1 MRVIPVLVQGASM
14 PGTDELPEDLAPL
27 TRRNAFELHDSSWGD
42 DIRRLITV
50 IERVIKGPSV
60 ATPDEPEVKRPS
72 KKLLWWAAG
81 GILMLAAIA
90 SLYGLYQITQITNS
104 PPDGKLSDIT
114 VNFDDKFLYV
124 NFKAEIEGYP
134 AGEKCEVRWT
144 MYDAKTQ
151 EKLPGPKFQGQKYIY
166 PDRYW
171 TKSLA
176 SRVPTPE
183 EPGDY
188 YVKVELFA
196 PDKSGESKLLDVEKS
211 EITQIRAFKFELG

>member
-1 MRVIPVLVQGASM
+1 
-14 PGTDELPEDLAPL
+14 
-27 TRRNAFELHDSSWGD
+27 
-42 DIRRLITV
+42 
-50 IERVIKGPSV
+50 
-60 ATPDEPEVKRPS
+60 
-72 KKLLWWAAG
+72 
-81 GILMLAAIA
+81 MLAAIA

-151 EKLPGPKFQGQKYIY
+151 EKLPGPKFQDQKYIY

-176 SRVPTPE
+176 IRVPTPE
-183 EPGDY
+183 EPGNY
-188 YVKVELFA
+188 YVKLELFA
-196 PDKSGESKLLDVEKS
+196 PDKSGESKPLDVEKS
-211 EITQIRAFKFELG
+211 EITQIRAYKFELG